1 MAFENRDKSS
11 PQTPPLLVSFFSS
24 NALEAPPLWHKFLN
38 DTESF
43 ALRSSRRTI
52 NDGLCRVRK
61 QTTPSRLPPSFL
73 PSIHPSSRFSSFQFF
88 FRDGNV
94 PVPREINSEIPSERR
109 RTWRGL
115 VNFSPLYIFFYY
127 PLILFLSQGD
137 GRILWMRINLN
148 DWQQR
153 GVQLVKYLS
162 FFSFFFFFFLLW
174 NSMPSNG

>member
-52 NDGLCRVRK
+52 NDGVQGS
-61 QTTPSRLPPSFL
+61 QTNNPFAPPSLL

-88 FRDGNV
+88 FHGGNV

-109 RTWRGL
+109 RTWEGL

-137 GRILWMRINLN
+137 GSSLDEN
-148 DWQQR
+148 
-153 GVQLVKYLS
+153 
-162 FFSFFFFFFLLW
+162 
-174 NSMPSNG
+174 

>member
-1 MAFENRDKSS
+1 MIQRVSLWEVHEERSMTGCAGFANK
-11 PQTPPLLVSFFSS
+11 QPLRAS
-24 NALEAPPLWHKFLN
+24 
-38 DTESF
+38 
-43 ALRSSRRTI
+43 
-52 NDGLCRVRK
+52 
-61 QTTPSRLPPSFL
+61 LPPSFH
-73 PSIHPSSRFSSFQFF
+73 PFIHPLASRVFNFF

-162 FFSFFFFFFLLW
+162 FFSFFFFFFLESLVMRSTLA
-174 NSMPSNG
+174 N